1 MANRLGRA
9 LASFSTS
16 KLDNIISSIEK
27 NANRIS
33 TLVGVVQERM
43 RRGDREDAAEERRLA
58 GIARDEQCEFYKLH
72 AEELRIRNLE
82 RKSMDDYVHLLLN
95 HTS

>member
-1 MANRLGRA
+1 
-9 LASFSTS
+9 
-16 KLDNIISSIEK
+16 
-27 NANRIS
+27 
-33 TLVGVVQERM
+33 M

-58 GIARDEQCEFYKLH
+58 GIARDEQSEFYKLH

-82 RKSMDDYVHLLLN
+82 RKSMDGSVYLLN